1 MSRPASKQN
10 ASKTQPPRLWR
21 RLAIVAAVICLL
33 VIFGRDVLVG
43 FVTSQSE
50 KPMQRADYRSAQGWL
65 EIAELVAPSNA
76 KTAFLQARYY
86 RHLGDQKQFVAWLK
100 EAQAREFS
108 PKRIAL
114 EQTLHRAMT
123 GNLKGLDQQLSSL
136 LIEGTDADE
145 ICEAYVLG
153 CLMAYRLGDAEAV
166 LQVWLADFPNASK
179 ARFLFGRLLEHREN
193 LNAAAEQYSIASDL
207 GHGPSAYALAGV
219 LAAQHEHESAIIQ
232 ATRAR
237 NLLYDPQPGNVL
249 LARLH
254 RMIGDLDSAERY
266 LSLTAQSN
274 SDSAAIAWKLAGVPG
289 SDAVSE
295 IDSER
300 GEVLLGR
307 KKYVEAEASFRM
319 ALKKSPQ
326 RWRLRNGLATAL
338 RLQGKLEEAAEHLE
352 RFSAATQALNEC
364 GSLIDKLRSSP
375 DDVDARFMVAKTL
388 LEHVSEDQGLVWLK
402 SVLQYEPGHQEVHR
416 ILFEYYRDHDSANPS
431 FRRLSQH
438 HEQQLNSQPASGQ

>member
-1 MSRPASKQN
+1 
-10 ASKTQPPRLWR
+10 
-21 RLAIVAAVICLL
+21 
-33 VIFGRDVLVG
+33 
-43 FVTSQSE
+43 
-50 KPMQRADYRSAQGWL
+50 MQRADYRSASSWL
-65 EIAELVAPSNA
+65 QIADLIAPSSA
-76 KTAFLQARYY
+76 KAAFLQARFY
-86 RHLGDQKQFVAWLK
+86 RHLGDQKQFVAWLQK
-100 EAQAREFS
+100 AQQRGIS
-108 PKRIAL
+108 PKRILL

-123 GNLKGLDQQLSSL
+123 GNLKGLDQQLATL

-153 CLMAYRLGDAEAV
+153 CLMAYRLEDAEAV
-166 LQVWLADFPNASK
+166 LQVWLSDFPNASK

-219 LAAQHEHESAIIQ
+219 LAEQHDHEAAIVQ

-254 RMIGDLDSAERY
+254 RMIGDLDSAEQY
-266 LSLTAQSN
+266 LSAAAESN
-274 SDSAAIAWKLAGVPG
+274 VESAAIAWKIAGVPS
-289 SDAVSE
+289 SDAISE

-307 KKYVEAEASFRM
+307 KKYAEAEASFRL
-319 ALKKSPQ
+319 ALEKSPQ
-326 RWRLRNGLATAL
+326 RWRLRNSLATAL
-338 RLQGKLEEAAEHLE
+338 RLQGKLEEAAVHLK
-352 RFSAATQALNEC
+352 RFGDATQALNEC

-375 DDVDARFMVAKTL
+375 DDVEARFTVAKTL
-388 LEHVSEDQGLVWLK
+388 LKHVSEDQGLVWLK
-402 SVLQYEPGHQEVHR
+402 SVLQYDPGHQETHQ
-416 ILFEYYRDHDSANPS
+416 ILYEYYRERESANPS

-438 HEQQLNSQPASGQ
+438 HEQQLNSQPVSVP

>member
-1 MSRPASKQN
+1 MR
-10 ASKTQPPRLWR
+10 R
-21 RLAIVAAVICLL
+21 RLAIVAAVCCLL
-33 VIFGRDVLVG
+33 LIFGRDVLVE

-50 KPMQRADYRSAQGWL
+50 TPMQRADYRSAQGWL
-65 EIAELVAPSNA
+65 HIAESVFPSNA

-86 RHLGDQKQFVAWLK
+86 RHLGDQKQFAAWLK
-100 EAQAREFS
+100 EAQERGFS

-136 LIEGTDADE
+136 LMEGTDADE

-166 LQVWLADFPNASK
+166 VQVWLSDFPNASK

-219 LAAQHEHESAIIQ
+219 LAEQHEHESAIIQ

-237 NLLYDPQPGNVL
+237 DLLYDPQPGNVL

-266 LSLTAQSN
+266 LSLTAQSDP
-274 SDSAAIAWKLAGVPG
+274 DSAAIAWKLAGVPG
-289 SDAVSE
+289 SDAV
-295 IDSER
+295 
-300 GEVLLGR
+300 VLAPGR
-307 KKYVEAEASFRM
+307 LTGRTH
-319 ALKKSPQ
+319 
-326 RWRLRNGLATAL
+326 LARA
-338 RLQGKLEEAAEHLE
+338 RLQSLLAE
-352 RFSAATQALNEC
+352 
-364 GSLIDKLRSSP
+364 
-375 DDVDARFMVAKTL
+375 
-388 LEHVSEDQGLVWLK
+388 
-402 SVLQYEPGHQEVHR
+402 
-416 ILFEYYRDHDSANPS
+416 
-431 FRRLSQH
+431 
-438 HEQQLNSQPASGQ
+438 